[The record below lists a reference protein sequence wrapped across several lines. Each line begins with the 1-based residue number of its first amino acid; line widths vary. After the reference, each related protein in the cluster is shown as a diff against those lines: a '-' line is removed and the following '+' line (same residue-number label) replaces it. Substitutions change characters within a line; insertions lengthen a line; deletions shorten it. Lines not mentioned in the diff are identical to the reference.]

1 VSSADFKRAV
11 AELRERVATA
21 HLRQPCA
28 LCHAPTGTRCRRM
41 GKQGRVYLE
50 QPIKFAHA
58 ERLVADGITVR

>member
-1 VSSADFKRAV
+1 
-11 AELRERVATA
+11 
-21 HLRQPCA
+21 
-28 LCHAPTGTRCRRM
+28 M